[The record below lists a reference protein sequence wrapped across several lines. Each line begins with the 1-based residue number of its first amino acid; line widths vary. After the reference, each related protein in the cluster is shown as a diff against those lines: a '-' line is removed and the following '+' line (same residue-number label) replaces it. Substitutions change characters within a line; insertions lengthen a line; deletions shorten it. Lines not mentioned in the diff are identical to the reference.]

1 VSTAVTNSISPG
13 LLALTN
19 TLAAQ
24 SVAPVLAAMRAN
36 GASAF
41 AQLGFPTT
49 RNEDWLY
56 TNVSSLNERTF
67 TQDGVTD
74 RVGDADLTP
83 FLFGQPEWPRVVFV
97 NGQWS
102 EMLST
107 LDTLPEG
114 VRVQSLA
121 QAVRDNSE
129 MVSRYLGTVVPAN
142 RDGFSALNAS
152 AVGVGAVVHVAK
164 EMVSDT
170 PLHIV
175 HVSTAGANDL
185 LSQPRHLIVVE
196 PHAKASVIE
205 SFVSLGDAAN
215 FTNTVTEVVVE
226 DGATLNH
233 LRIQQESSRAVH
245 IGTVEARQGRDSH
258 FISFSFIAGA
268 ALSRTNIY
276 TVLHGEGCGT
286 TLNGLYL
293 LDGKQ
298 HGDTQTRVEHVA
310 PRCFSREMYKGLLD
324 GASHGVFNGKVYVHP
339 EAQKTDGKQT
349 NQTLLLSDKARIDT
363 KPQLEIFAD
372 DVKCTHG
379 ATVGR
384 IDETALFY
392 LKSRGVG
399 ATLARQL
406 LMYAFAADVLEAIE
420 CEPVRDELER
430 ATLARYTGAAV
441 VSTSVE
447 R

>member
-1 VSTAVTNSISPG
+1 MADILLITGLSGAGRSQAADDLEDLGWFVVDNMPTELIDKVVEIASAGSALSQLALVVGTPTQQRDVLDVLRRLRLTSHRVRMLFLDATNSE
-13 LLALTN
+13 L
-19 TLAAQ
+19 
-24 SVAPVLAAMRAN
+24 
-36 GASAF
+36 
-41 AQLGFPTT
+41 
-49 RNEDWLY
+49 
-56 TNVSSLNERTF
+56 
-67 TQDGVTD
+67 
-74 RVGDADLTP
+74 
-83 FLFGQPEWPRVVFV
+83 
-97 NGQWS
+97 
-102 EMLST
+102 
-107 LDTLPEG
+107 
-114 VRVQSLA
+114 
-121 QAVRDNSE
+121 
-129 MVSRYLGTVVPAN
+129 VSRYLGTVVPAA

-152 AVGVGAVVHVAK
+152 SIGTGSVIHVAK
-164 EMVSDT
+164 EMVSDI
-170 PLHIV
+170 PVHVI
-175 HVSTAGANDL
+175 HVSTANANDV

-205 SFVSLGDAAN
+205 SFVALGDASN
-215 FTNTVTEVVVE
+215 FTNSVTEVIVE
-226 DGATLNH
+226 DGATLTH
-233 LRIQQESSRAVH
+233 LRIQLESSKATH

-258 FISFSFIAGA
+258 FVSFSLISGSG
-268 ALSRTNIY
+268 LSRTNVY
-276 TVLHGEGCGT
+276 TVLNGEGCGT

-293 LDGKQ
+293 LDGTQ

-310 PRCFSREMYKGLLD
+310 PRCFSRELYKGLLD

-349 NQTLLLSDKARIDT
+349 NQTLLLSDKAKIDT

-406 LMYAFAADVLEAIE
+406 LMYAFAADVLESIE
-420 CEPVRDELER
+420 IEAVRDELER
-430 ATLARYTGAAV
+430 MTLARYTGAPVASATV
-441 VSTSVE
+441 D

>member
-1 VSTAVTNSISPG
+1 MNET
-13 LLALTN
+13 TN
-19 TLAAQ
+19 TALLELANAAAAE
-24 SVAPVLAAMRAN
+24 STTPVVAALRKE

-41 AQLGFPTT
+41 ARLGFPSTK
-49 RNEDWLY
+49 NEDWRY
-56 TNVSSLNERTF
+56 TNVSSIAERSF
-67 TQDGVTD
+67 TRSSGTARVT
-74 RVGDADLTP
+74 DADLAP
-83 FLFGQPEWPRVVFV
+83 FLFGQEEWPRVVFV
-97 NGQWS
+97 DGLWS
-102 EMLST
+102 ETLST
-107 LDTLPEG
+107 LNFVPEG

-121 QAVRDNSE
+121 QAIETNSDL
-129 MVSRYLGTVVPAN
+129 VSRYLGTIVPAS
-142 RDGFSALNAS
+142 RDGFCALSAS
-152 AVGVGAVVHVAK
+152 AAGVGSVIHVAK
-164 EMVSDT
+164 EMVSDI
-170 PLHIV
+170 PVHII
-175 HVSTAGANDL
+175 HVSSANANDV

-205 SFVSLGDAAN
+205 SFIALGDAAN

-226 DGATLNH
+226 DGATLTH
-233 LRIQQESSRAVH
+233 LRIQLESRRATH

-258 FISFSFIAGA
+258 FISFSLIAGSD
-268 ALSRTNIY
+268 LSRTNVY
-276 TVLHGEGCGT
+276 TVLNGEGCGT

-293 LDGKQ
+293 LDGTQ

-310 PRCFSREMYKGLLD
+310 PRCFSRELYKGLLD

-349 NQTLLLSDKARIDT
+349 NQTLLLSDKAKIDT

-372 DVKCTHG
+372 DVRCTHG

-384 IDETALFY
+384 MDETALFY

-406 LMYAFAADVLEAIE
+406 LMYAFAADVLESIE
-420 CEPVRDELER
+420 IEPVRDELER
-430 ATLARYTGAAV
+430 MTLARYTGAPAAV
-441 VSTSVE
+441 NVVD

>member
-1 VSTAVTNSISPG
+1 MSPTVNPA
-13 LLALTN
+13 LL
-19 TLAAQ
+19 TLANTSAG
-24 SVAPVLAAMRAN
+24 AATTPVIAAFRAE
-36 GASAF
+36 GAAAF
-41 AQLGFPTT
+41 ARLGLPTT

-56 TNVSSLNERTF
+56 TSVATLNERTF
-67 TQDGVTD
+67 TGDATPARVTD
-74 RVGDADLTP
+74 TDLQP
-83 FLFGQPEWPRVVFV
+83 FLFGQEEWPRVVLV
-97 NGQWS
+97 DGQWS
-102 EMLST
+102 EMLSS
-107 LDTLPEG
+107 LDKLPDG
-114 VRVQSLA
+114 IRVQSLA
-121 QAVRDNSE
+121 QAIAENSDL
-129 MVSRYLGTVVPAN
+129 VSRYLGTVVPAS

-152 AVGVGAVVHVAK
+152 ATGIGSVIHIAK
-164 EMVSDT
+164 EMVSDI
-170 PLHIV
+170 PV
-175 HVSTAGANDL
+175 HVIHVSSANANDV

-205 SFVSLGDAAN
+205 SFVALGAAAN
-215 FTNTVTEVVVE
+215 FTNSVTEVVVE
-226 DGATLNH
+226 DGATLTH
-233 LRIQQESSRAVH
+233 LRIQLESAAAMH

-258 FISFSFIAGA
+258 FISFSFISGS

-276 TVLHGEGCGT
+276 TVLNGEGCGT

-293 LDGKQ
+293 LDGTQ

-406 LMYAFAADVLEAIE
+406 LMYAFAADILESIE
-420 CEPVRDELER
+420 IEPVRDELER
-430 ATLARYTGAAV
+430 MTLARYTGAPAA
-441 VSTSVE
+441 STTVD

>member
-1 VSTAVTNSISPG
+1 VIYPVSPA

-24 SVAPVLAAMRAN
+24 TVAPVLASLRAE
-36 GASAF
+36 GATAF
-41 AQLGFPTT
+41 ARLGFPNT
-49 RNEDWLY
+49 RNEDWRY
-56 TNVSSLNERTF
+56 TNVSVLNERTF
-67 TQDGVTD
+67 TQEPVAES
-74 RVGDADLTP
+74 VSDADLAP
-83 FLFGQPEWPRVVFV
+83 FLFGKPEWPRVVFV

-102 EMLST
+102 EMLSA
-107 LDTLPEG
+107 LDNLPDG

-129 MVSRYLGTVVPAN
+129 LVSRYLGSVVPAA
-142 RDGFSALNAS
+142 RDGFTALNAS
-152 AVGVGAVVHVAK
+152 AAGVGAVIHVAK
-164 EMVSDT
+164 EMVSDI
-170 PLHIV
+170 PLHVI
-175 HVSTAGANDL
+175 HVASAGADNL
-185 LSQPRHLIVVE
+185 LAQPRHLIVVE

-205 SFVSLGDAAN
+205 SFVSLGTAAN

-226 DGATLNH
+226 DGATLTH
-233 LRIQQESSRAVH
+233 LRVQVENAEAVH
-245 IGTVEARQGRDSH
+245 VGTVEARQGRDSH

-268 ALSRTNIY
+268 GLSRTNVY
-276 TVLHGEGCGT
+276 TVLNGEGCGT

-293 LDGKQ
+293 LDGRQ

-324 GASHGVFNGKVYVHP
+324 GSSHGVFNGKVYVHP

-392 LKSRGVG
+392 LKSRGIG
-399 ATLARQL
+399 ATEARQL
-406 LMYAFAADVLEAIE
+406 LMYAFAADILESIE
-420 CEPVRDELER
+420 IEPVRDELER
-430 ATLARYTGAAV
+430 QTLARYTGAPAV
-441 VSTSVE
+441 SSAVD

>member
-1 VSTAVTNSISPG
+1 
-13 LLALTN
+13 
-19 TLAAQ
+19 
-24 SVAPVLAAMRAN
+24 VLAAMRAN

>member
-1 VSTAVTNSISPG
+1 MSTTVN
-13 LLALTN
+13 
-19 TLAAQ
+19 
-24 SVAPVLAAMRAN
+24 PVLLNLANAAAAEETAPIIAALRLE
-36 GASAF
+36 GAAAF
-41 AQLGFPTT
+41 ARIGFPASN
-49 RNEDWLY
+49 NEDWRY
-56 TNVSSLNERTF
+56 TSVSSLTERAF
-67 TQDGVTD
+67 TRNAVPARVT
-74 RVGDADLTP
+74 DADLTP
-83 FLFGQPEWPRVVFV
+83 FLFGKEEWPRVIFV
-97 NGQWS
+97 DGQWS
-102 EMLST
+102 ET
-107 LDTLPEG
+107 LTTLNRLPDG

-121 QAVRDNSE
+121 QAIATNSE
-129 MVSRYLGTVVPAN
+129 LLSRYLGTVVPAS

-152 AVGVGAVVHVAK
+152 SIGTGSVIHVAK
-164 EMVSDT
+164 EMVSDI
-170 PLHIV
+170 PVHII
-175 HVSTAGANDL
+175 HVSTAGANDV
-185 LSQPRHLIVVE
+185 LSQPRHLIVIE

-205 SFVSLGDAAN
+205 SFVALGNASN
-215 FTNTVTEVVVE
+215 FTNSVTEVIVE
-226 DGATLNH
+226 DGATLTH
-233 LRIQQESSRAVH
+233 LRIQLESSRATH

-258 FISFSFIAGA
+258 FISFSLISGSG
-268 ALSRTNIY
+268 LSRTNVY
-276 TVLHGEGCGT
+276 TVLNGEGCGT

-293 LDGKQ
+293 LDGTQ

-349 NQTLLLSDKARIDT
+349 NQTLLLSDKAKIDT

-406 LMYAFAADVLEAIE
+406 LMYAFAADVLESIE
-420 CEPVRDELER
+420 IEAVRDELER
-430 ATLARYTGAAV
+430 MTLARYTGAPVASATV
-441 VSTSVE
+441 DC
-447 R
+447 